1 MNAVAMFLESSV
13 GSGPDFRLHSFVRLD
28 KCLKLFSFWS
38 QHFNEENRNKRITIY
53 LSKLSK
59 QFNIFNVK

>member
-28 KCLKLFSFWS
+28 MS
-38 QHFNEENRNKRITIY
+38 
-53 LSKLSK
+53 
-59 QFNIFNVK
+59 